1 MTASGEIADCF
12 GRNHRSSLQPPAQP
26 LPPTVTVPTLPAHGL
41 SLQAGAPGSHASVT
55 LQMSAPGTVSATVQQ
70 FAHNRWVTR
79 GAQTLTAAQ
88 AGPVSLT
95 LSPTMAGHALAAGR
109 YRVLLQASAN
119 GQTSPAVI
127 MPMTVALPANGPH
140 GQPRMLS
147 VTLAPR
153 TIVWRKGG
161 LPRMWLSYVLS
172 RAATLNVTLNARV
185 DGTWQQVAVFTRHSE
200 AGAARVQLVGRWKG
214 LLFPARKVQL
224 QVSATAADMPSST
237 QTFAVTVRHG

>member
-1 MTASGEIADCF
+1 M
-12 GRNHRSSLQPPAQP
+12 
-26 LPPTVTVPTLPAHGL
+26 TVPKLPAGGL
-41 SLQAGAPGSHASVT
+41 QLQTGLPGSSASVYV
-55 LQMSAPGTVSATVQQ
+55 QMSAPGTVNATVEQYIGD
-70 FAHNRWVTR
+70 RWVTK
-79 GAQTLTAAQ
+79 GTQTLTASQ
-88 AGPVSLT
+88 AGPIRLT
-95 LSPTMAGHALAAGR
+95 LGPSMAGRALPAGR

-119 GQTSPAVI
+119 GQTSPRVT

-147 VTLAPR
+147 VTVAPR

-185 DGTWQQVAVFTRHSE
+185 NGTWQQVAVFTRHSE
-200 AGAARVQLVGRWKG
+200 AGAARVQLVGHWKG
-214 LLFPARKVQL
+214 MLFPARKVQL
-224 QVSATAADMPSST
+224 HVSATAAGMPSST

>member
-1 MTASGEIADCF
+1 
-12 GRNHRSSLQPPAQP
+12 
-26 LPPTVTVPTLPAHGL
+26 
-41 SLQAGAPGSHASVT
+41 
-55 LQMSAPGTVSATVQQ
+55 
-70 FAHNRWVTR
+70 
-79 GAQTLTAAQ
+79 
-88 AGPVSLT
+88 
-95 LSPTMAGHALAAGR
+95 
-109 YRVLLQASAN
+109 
-119 GQTSPAVI
+119 

-147 VTLAPR
+147 VTVAPR

-224 QVSATAADMPSST
+224 QVSATAAGMPSGTRRRSPSPSST
-237 QTFAVTVRHG
+237 ASLARLPVVRPQAGGRSRGEIAAPRVYDPGQGSLAARTLQVNVMFDPGAANAVEGARSSLHCSGAPGPPADAASLASGESYLSAAPVLPREGIR